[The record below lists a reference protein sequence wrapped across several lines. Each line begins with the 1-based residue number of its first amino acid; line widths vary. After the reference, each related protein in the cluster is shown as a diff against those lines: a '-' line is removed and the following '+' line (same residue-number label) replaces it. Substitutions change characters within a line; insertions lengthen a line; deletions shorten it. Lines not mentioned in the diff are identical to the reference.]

1 MSNHFSFVAG
11 DGGPWKIVR
20 ITEIEGPGLEPAPR
34 LNVLNGFCPA
44 VPPGARWVLR
54 GFTSN
59 LRYATA
65 AEIAHL
71 KAVQPELDRP
81 QAVSGVLIPI
91 RKSAAWW
98 DLAQDERRRI
108 FEETSR
114 HTAIGLEYLPAVA
127 RKLHHSRDLGE
138 PFDFLT
144 WFEFA
149 PQHEAAFDDLLARL
163 RATEE
168 WKYVEREVDIRL
180 VRGS

>member
-1 MSNHFSFVAG
+1 VSNAFSFVGG
-11 DGGPWKIVR
+11 DTGSWEVTR
-20 ITEIEGPGLEPAPR
+20 IIEVKGPGLELASR
-34 LNVLNGFCPA
+34 LSVLNGLLPGVPA
-44 VPPGARWVLR
+44 RARWVLR

-59 LRYATA
+59 VRYATR
-65 AEIAHL
+65 AEIADL
-71 KAVQPELDRP
+71 KALQPALGRP
-81 QAVSGVLIPI
+81 EAIQAALIPI
-91 RKSAAWW
+91 RKNRAWW
-98 DLAQDERRRI
+98 ELAQDERRRI

-149 PQHEAAFDDLLARL
+149 PEHSTAFDGLLVRL

-168 WKYVEREVDIRL
+168 WKYVEREVDVRL
-180 VRGS
+180 ER